1 MGRATAH
8 RQPLTLVAAAI
19 AAGILADAALRPAV
33 GWWFGGFAGLAAV
46 GWWAPAPWRLA
57 AVVLMM
63 VPLGAARRST
73 QASRHDRDSVWSQ
86 IDGDATPVAVTGRIV
101 DVPALYP
108 QTRSARGGSPWRTRF
123 ELDLDHIRDGGRQ
136 RPVRSRLLVSIDGD
150 RTDLLPGDRLRL
162 FGTLT
167 RSETPGNPG
176 ETDWREFDRRRGIHG
191 RLDVRLDEQL
201 RRIGANRWHPLRPV
215 ARWGNSAREILLA
228 RTDESTGPLAVAL
241 VIGQRSFVTTA
252 VRERLMETGTAHL
265 LSVSGLHLAIVVLIA
280 KTLATVA
287 RLPSRWHLVW
297 IVTVA
302 AFYVAITGGRPPVVR
317 AAILVAVVALAWV
330 YRRPAQTLNSL
341 ALAAIVLL
349 LWNPEYAFHVG
360 VQLSFLAVAMLVI
373 GASVRERDGGDAGDG
388 DTGDGTRP
396 DRCLET
402 VIDTTRSP
410 WLRHARRGRQWLGRA
425 LWYSGCV
432 TAVTT
437 PLVWH
442 QFHLVSPISVVC
454 NVIVGPLMFVALA
467 AGVATVA
474 LGWLAEPLSLVPGR
488 VCHFALLA
496 IDGVIGWAAR
506 FPGGHRWL
514 PSPPDWFVILFY
526 AGLAASF
533 LIPGLRRAIGRRNAT
548 RPSSTPMGLTSLPPD
563 GPWHRIAWPR
573 HVVSRGW
580 AATSFPIAWVLI
592 WLPMAWW
599 LATSTARLPPGT
611 LEATFVD
618 VGHGT
623 SVVVRDADSVWLYDC
638 GRLGNVDG
646 HSRGIQD
653 VLWALGV
660 TRIDTLF
667 LSHADS
673 DHFNALPGL
682 VKRFRIDRLV
692 TPPGMFD
699 RPGEMLRHVHSLV
712 TDSGIPLI
720 EASRGDREPATGVP
734 RWSVLHPPASR
745 LAASDNANSLVL
757 RIDVGGVP
765 LLLPGDVEPPG
776 TAALIGSPF
785 PGDRSGGVLM
795 APHHGSLTADGE
807 AVVAW
812 MRPRHVI
819 VSGGKN
825 ADRPEMHRQFG
836 STGAHV
842 HVTQSAGAI
851 RVRIGPDGNIEV
863 RSWRARPWGPRGNP

>member
-1 MGRATAH
+1 MGRAAAH
-8 RQPLTLVAAAI
+8 RQPLTLVAAAL

-33 GWWFGGFAGLAAV
+33 GWWFAGFAVLAVV
-46 GWWAPAPWRLA
+46 GWRAPVPWRLA

-73 QASRHDRDSVWSQ
+73 QAARHERDSLWRQ
-86 IDGDATPVAVTGRIV
+86 INGDATPVAVTGRIV

-108 QTRSARGGSPWRTRF
+108 QTRAARGGSPWRTRF
-123 ELDLDHIRDGGRQ
+123 ELELDHIRDGNRQ

-167 RSETPGNPG
+167 RSETPANPG

-191 RLDVRLDEQL
+191 RLEVHLQEQSE
-201 RRIGANRWHPLRPV
+201 RIGVNRWHPLRPV

-349 LWNPEYAFHVG
+349 LWNPEYVFHVG
-360 VQLSFLAVAMLVI
+360 VQLSFLAVGTLVI
-373 GASVRERDGGDAGDG
+373 GASVRDRGGGEG
-388 DTGDGTRP
+388 GTRP
-396 DRCLET
+396 ESRLET
-402 VIDTTRSP
+402 LIDTTRNP
-410 WLRHARRGRQWLGRA
+410 WLRQARRGRQWLGRA

-437 PLVWH
+437 PLIWH

-474 LGWLAEPLSLVPGR
+474 LGWLAEPLSLGPGL
-488 VCHFALLA
+488 VCHLALLA
-496 IDGVIGWAAR
+496 IDGVIGRAAR

-514 PSPPDWFVILFY
+514 PSPPDGFVLLFY

-533 LIPGLRRAIGRRNAT
+533 LIPGLRRAIGRRT
-548 RPSSTPMGLTSLPPD
+548 PPRPPSTSSSSLTPLLSA
-563 GPWHRIAWPR
+563 GPWPR
-573 HVVSRGW
+573 GVWRREAAREAASRLCS
-580 AATSFPIAWVLI
+580 ATSFRVAWILL
-592 WLPMAWW
+592 WLPTAWW
-599 LATSTARLPPGT
+599 LATTTARLPPGT
-611 LEATFVD
+611 LEAIFVD

-623 SVVVRDADSVWLYDC
+623 SVVVRDTDSVWLYDC

-653 VLWALGV
+653 VLWSLGV

-673 DHFNALPGL
+673 DHFNSLPGL
-682 VKRFRIDRLV
+682 VKRFRIDRLI

-699 RPGEMLRHVHSLV
+699 RPGETLKQVRSLV
-712 TDSGIPLI
+712 TDSGIPLV
-720 EASRGDREPATGVP
+720 EASRGDRESSPGLP

-745 LAASDNANSLVL
+745 VSASDNANSLVL
-757 RIDVGGVP
+757 RIDVAGVP

-776 TAALIGSPF
+776 TASLIENPF
-785 PGDRSGGVLM
+785 PGDRLGGVLM

-825 ADRPEMHRQFG
+825 ADRPEVHREFG

-851 RVRIGPDGNIEV
+851 RVRIGPDGSIDV
-863 RSWRARPWGPRGNP
+863 RSWRDRPWGPRGNP